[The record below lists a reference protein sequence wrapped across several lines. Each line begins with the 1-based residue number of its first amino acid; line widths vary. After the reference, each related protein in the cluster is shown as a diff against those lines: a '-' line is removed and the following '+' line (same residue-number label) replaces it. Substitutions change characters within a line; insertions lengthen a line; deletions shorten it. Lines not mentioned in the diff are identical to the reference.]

1 MNLKELRTAL
11 QDRREDYSASD
22 AKLNRK
28 INQAYL
34 DICSRRKWG
43 WLRRDFTADIR
54 NSILVTGVDP
64 AVSANSRITVNNGER
79 FIVIESAVAPTG
91 KEAGW
96 NRTILFDSTFYK
108 VVHTTS
114 AGGAITLWLDRE
126 YTGPTYPNTAVTPT
140 DYGTITFLSDEVAL
154 PLGTKTL
161 IESVL
166 FKGTTSYPLSLSHVS
181 PYLMARNDKNTT
193 GQPTSASVVEKE
205 PIPRPRKAISDFGA
219 LTANVGTALV
229 QGATYTYWY
238 TYVDYVTGAESSL
251 SPPSTITLS
260 STQGTVTFPTITARN
275 EFGLRIYR
283 SVADGLTP
291 FVITERDNSSAVSTG
306 TDSTPDDLLGRRGP
320 DSASS
325 MFVSL
330 HPAPATISSTAAGV
344 LSTAYQLHCL
354 YEAEATA
361 MDNDYDRPLFDASFS
376 PVLLDGAEYL
386 MLTSSDEQSR
396 AQSARRGYEAGIQ
409 RMINQD
415 RLNFQQRVLI
425 GRSGRRLRGQ
435 RTWWY
440 GALGT

>member
-1 MNLKELRTAL
+1 VNLKELRTAL

-28 INQAYL
+28 VNQAYL

-43 WLRRDFTADIR
+43 WLRREFTTDIR

-79 FIVIESAVAPTG
+79 FIFIESAVAPTG
-91 KEAGW
+91 REAGW

-108 VVHTTS
+108 VVHTTN

-140 DYGTITFLSDEVAL
+140 DYGTLTFLSDEVAL

-166 FKGTTSYPLSLSHVS
+166 FKGTTAYPLSLSHVS

-193 GQPTSASVVEKE
+193 GQPTSASVIEKE

-219 LTANVGTALV
+219 LTANTGAALV

-238 TYVDYVTGAESSL
+238 TYVDIVTGAESSL

-260 STQGTVTFPTITARN
+260 SIQGTVTFPTITARY

-291 FVITERDNSSAVSTG
+291 FVITSLDSGSANLGG
-306 TDSTPDDLLGRRGP
+306 TDSTPDDLLGRSGS

-330 HPAPATISSTAAGV
+330 HPAAGTLASTHSGAHT
-344 LSTAYQLHCL
+344 TAYQLHCL

-409 RMINQD
+409 RMISQD